1 MFQGHIAFTLRF
13 PYMPRVISTIK
24 ENWLVLANESKVTSL
39 DRMQQKASFYAS
51 FVWERTVISPDCVA
65 VLSPNETVVPACEFS
80 EQLWVLRMKRWLT

>member
-1 MFQGHIAFTLRF
+1 MKA
-13 PYMPRVISTIK
+13 
-24 ENWLVLANESKVTSL
+24 VTSL

-80 EQLWVLRMKRWLT
+80 EQL